1 MKRLSPVTPQCQ
13 PNGTCA
19 GVERSPGTTHAQCRR
34 EEERKVCSRRSFAVA
49 RLVAIY
55 VVVSGLWILWSDHL
69 VSALVHD
76 ARMAQHVQTYK
87 GWFFVAVTGVLLG
100 WLAQR
105 DLKRAEEADVV
116 LRQSRDELE
125 QAEQQ
130 LAEAR
135 TIEIT
140 ERQRSEA
147 ALRES
152 EAKFRTL
159 VEQSLTGAYIIQ
171 DSRFVYVNPGLCNT
185 FGYSAEELR
194 TMDLLDIVR
203 EDDRAQVAE
212 NLRKR
217 VDNEVQ
223 SIHYSFR
230 ARHKDGRRLEV
241 EVVGSRTELNG
252 RPAIIGTALDVT
264 ARKRAQEQ
272 EYRLATE
279 KDHLIE
285 RLQLHFNAM
294 PIGCIVTAPDL
305 TVLDWNPA
313 AASIFGFSDQEMV
326 GRQPYGRIIPAAARE
341 SVERFIAELLHG
353 NQTRSLVQENE
364 TKEGRR
370 IFCEWHDTPL
380 RDESGLVIGIIA
392 MVQDVTERIKTEAA
406 LRELSARLL
415 VAQDEERRRIA
426 RELHDTT
433 AQQLAALALNLS
445 VISKL
450 VANPSPK
457 VARIL
462 TDTLRLVETT
472 AQEVRTTSYLLH
484 PPLLEAA
491 GLVGTV
497 RDYAGGFARRSG
509 LKVNLDLQEDLGRL
523 PPDAEL
529 ALFRMVQEGLGNI
542 HRHSGSATATIRLAR
557 ETDRVSL
564 ELKDTG
570 HGVPAEILAALR
582 SKTGAVGVG
591 IAGMRERLHQLNGG
605 LEIESGPGGTTVR
618 ATLVIGKTEQTTK

>member
-1 MKRLSPVTPQCQ
+1 MKRFSPATPQR
-13 PNGTCA
+13 PPDGTDA
-19 GVERSPGTTHAQCRR
+19 GVERSPGTTHAQPWRGG
-34 EEERKVCSRRSFAVA
+34 ERSLRSRGSFAVA
-49 RLVAIY
+49 RLVAFY
-55 VVVSGLWILWSDHL
+55 VIVSAVWIWLSDQW
-69 VSALVHD
+69 VTALVHD
-76 ARMAQHVQTYK
+76 ARMAQHMQTFK

-100 WLAQR
+100 WLARR
-105 DLKRAEEADVV
+105 DLKHAEAADGV

-125 QAEQQ
+125 LVERQ

-135 TIEIT
+135 RIEIT
-140 ERQRSEA
+140 ERARSEA
-147 ALRES
+147 ALREG

-159 VEQSLTGAYIIQ
+159 VEQSLTGVYIIQ
-171 DSRFVYVNPGLCNT
+171 DNRFVYVNPGLSNI

-194 TMDLLDIVR
+194 TMNLLDIVR

-217 VDNEVQ
+217 VDNEVP

-241 EVVGSRTELNG
+241 EVLGSRTELNG

-264 ARKRAQEQ
+264 ARKRAEEQ

-305 TVLDWNPA
+305 TVLDWNRA
-313 AASIFGFSDQEMV
+313 AGSIFGFSGQEMV

-364 TKEGRR
+364 TKDGRR

-380 RDESGLVIGIIA
+380 RDESGLVVGVIA

-445 VISKL
+445 VISNL
-450 VANPSPK
+450 VVNPPPK
-457 VARIL
+457 VERIL
-462 TDTLRLVETT
+462 ADTLRLVETT

-570 HGVPAEILAALR
+570 HGVPAEILAALQ

-605 LEIESGPGGTTVR
+605 LEIKSGPGGTTVR